1 MGSWEAQSNHRLPQI
16 PGAPRHREKM
26 MWKRLIAGGVVLI
39 CLRVV
44 TKAFAI
50 WAWNDAGEMIF
61 HERTH

>member
-1 MGSWEAQSNHRLPQI
+1 
-16 PGAPRHREKM
+16 M